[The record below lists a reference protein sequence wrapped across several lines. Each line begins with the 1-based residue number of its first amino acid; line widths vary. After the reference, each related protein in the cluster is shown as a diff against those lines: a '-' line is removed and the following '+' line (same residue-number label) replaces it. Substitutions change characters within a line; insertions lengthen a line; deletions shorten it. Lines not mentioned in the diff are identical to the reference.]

1 MYISTLQPATTCGLS
16 EAGSWIDSKATV
28 VLLRWT
34 QDFLNF
40 VAKISF
46 KVKTQQDEEEVGLS
60 YKKKATTDCLTDSLS
75 TCSATASRNRRKRK
89 RPNLKKKKKKKKI

>member
-16 EAGSWIDSKATV
+16 EEAGSWIDSKATV

-46 KVKTQQDEEEVGLS
+46 KVKTQQDEEVGLAII
-60 YKKKATTDCLTDSLS
+60 KKGYHRL
-75 TCSATASRNRRKRK
+75 
-89 RPNLKKKKKKKKI
+89 PH